1 MNFAPEPSPQS
12 SPLEEERRRK
22 APQVSELKSP
32 LPSEGRGQGQGSK
45 MRSLPM
51 RVLLVGAAGR
61 MGKTVLDL
69 AQNDSDIQ
77 ITAQSDL
84 GDSIEPEMKSCDV
97 AIDFSQ
103 ADSIDEICRAALKHG
118 KSLVIGTTG
127 HSQQQ
132 RKTIEETARSIPIV
146 LASNFSVGVN
156 VLFWLTQKASELL
169 GSDFNPDIVETH
181 HKMKKDAP
189 SGTAKTLAEILTAM
203 RNSEIPIES
212 IRQGDVVGEHTVI
225 FSGPG
230 ERLELSHR
238 AADRGIFARG
248 ALRAAKWI
256 INKPPGL
263 YSMQDVLGL

>member
-1 MNFAPEPSPQS
+1 MKS
-12 SPLEEERRRK
+12 SP
-22 APQVSELKSP
+22 V
-32 LPSEGRGQGQGSK
+32 
-45 MRSLPM
+45 
-51 RVLLVGAAGR
+51 RVLLIGAAGR

-69 AQNDSDIQ
+69 AQGDAEIE
-77 ITAQSDL
+77 IAAQCDL
-84 GDSIEPEMKSCDV
+84 GDSIESAMGNCDV

-103 ADSIDEICRAALKHG
+103 ADSIDEICRAALQHG

-132 RKTIEETARSIPIV
+132 RKTIEETAHSVPIV

-156 VLFWLTQKASELL
+156 VLLWLTQKAAELL
-169 GSDFNPDIVETH
+169 GSAFNPEIVETH

-189 SGTAKTLAEILTAM
+189 SGTAKTLAEILKAV

-212 IRQGDVVGEHTVI
+212 IREGDVVGEHIII

-230 ERLELSHR
+230 ESLELTHR
-238 AADRGIFARG
+238 AENRGIFALG

-256 INKPPGL
+256 VYKPPGL

>member
-1 MNFAPEPSPQS
+1 MKS
-12 SPLEEERRRK
+12 SP
-22 APQVSELKSP
+22 V
-32 LPSEGRGQGQGSK
+32 
-45 MRSLPM
+45 
-51 RVLLVGAAGR
+51 RVLLIGAAGR

-69 AQNDSDIQ
+69 AQGDAEIE
-77 ITAQSDL
+77 IAAQCDL
-84 GDSIEPEMKSCDV
+84 GDSIESPMANCDV

-103 ADSIDEICRAALKHG
+103 ADSIDEICRAALQHG

-132 RKTIEETARSIPIV
+132 RKTIEETAHSVPIV

-156 VLFWLTQKASELL
+156 VLLWLTQKAAELL
-169 GSDFNPDIVETH
+169 GSAFNPEIVETH

-189 SGTAKTLAEILTAM
+189 SGTAKTLAEILKAV
-203 RNSEIPIES
+203 RNSEIPTQS
-212 IRQGDVVGEHTVI
+212 IREGDVVGEHTVI

-230 ERLELSHR
+230 ESLELTHR
-238 AADRGIFARG
+238 AENRGIFALG

-256 INKPPGL
+256 VYKPPGR